1 MATAAI
7 GSDGNLDLTGKTAL
21 VTGGGS
27 GIGLATAQTLAAANA
42 AVFVCDVDRASI
54 DALENNSPGISG
66 IQADVGREEDVDRLF
81 DKVLTSCKGQLD
93 ILVNNAGI
101 AGPNGALED
110 LKLDDW
116 ESTLRINVLS
126 AFLCSR
132 RALPVMKKQRS
143 GSIVNLSS
151 TAGVHGYPL
160 RTPYASAKWAI
171 VGLTK
176 SLAMEVGPYG
186 IRVNAICPGAV
197 SGPRMDRVIAAEAKT
212 RGMNPLQVREQF
224 VSQTSLKCFVNA
236 SDIAQMVLF
245 VCSESGARISGQAL
259 AVDGNTEALSL
270 LD

>member
-1 MATAAI
+1 M
-7 GSDGNLDLTGKTAL
+7 DLTGKYAL

-27 GIGLATAQTLAAANA
+27 GIGLAIAQTLAASNA
-42 AVFVCDVDRASI
+42 KVWVCDVDRTTI
-54 DALENNSPGISG
+54 DAIGKSAPGVSG
-66 IQADVGREEDVDRLF
+66 VVADVGQESDVDQLF
-81 DKVLTSCKGQLD
+81 DRVLDSSGGRLD

-101 AGPNGALED
+101 SGPNGALED
-110 LKLDDW
+110 LELDDW

-132 RALPVMKKQRS
+132 RALPVMKKQRG

-176 SLAMEVGPYG
+176 SLAMEVGQYG

-197 SGPRMDRVIAAEAKT
+197 SGDRMDRVIAAEAKT
-212 RGMNPLQVREQF
+212 RNMIPQQVRNQF
-224 VSQTSLKCFVNA
+224 VSQTSLKCFVDA

-245 VCSESGARISGQAL
+245 VCSENGARISGQAL
-259 AVDGNTEALSL
+259 SVDGNTESLSL

>member
-1 MATAAI
+1 M
-7 GSDGNLDLTGKTAL
+7 DLTGKFAL

-27 GIGLATAQTLAAANA
+27 GIGLAIAQTFAASNA
-42 AVFVCDVDRASI
+42 TVWVCDVDPTAI
-54 DALENNSPGISG
+54 DAIDTSAPGVSG
-66 IQADVGREEDVDRLF
+66 VVADVGRETDVDQLF
-81 DKVLTSCKGQLD
+81 DTVLDSSGGRLD

-101 AGPNGALED
+101 SGPNGALED
-110 LKLDDW
+110 LELDDW
-116 ESTLRINVLS
+116 ESTFRINVLS

-132 RALPVMKKQRS
+132 RALPVMKKQS
-143 GSIVNLSS
+143 GGSIVNLSS

-197 SGPRMDRVIAAEAKT
+197 SGDRMDRVIAAEAKT
-212 RGMNPLQVREQF
+212 RNMNPQQVRDQF
-224 VSQTSLKCFVNA
+224 VSQTSLKSFVEA

-245 VCSESGARISGQAL
+245 VCSENGARISGQAL
-259 AVDGNTEALSL
+259 SVDGNTESLSL